1 MAKNDS
7 SVFKYGY
14 NKVTRRVVVPNIK
27 AATSFDLPA
36 GAVLRQIYS
45 QNETTTASNL
55 TVGNAAAGAQY
66 LASTATVVSD
76 ANGPG
81 ITANPALAVAVS
93 KVDSKVHITL
103 SAYPIK
109 NPTAPVA
116 KQKGGISV
124 VVEYDELLGSLDLLT
139 QNIVRAY

>member
-7 SVFKYGY
+7 SIFKYGY
-14 NKVTRRVVVPNIK
+14 NKVARRLVLPNLK
-27 AATSFDLPA
+27 AAAAIDLPA
-36 GAVLRQIYS
+36 GAVVRQIYS
-45 QNETTTASNL
+45 QNESTTASNL

-66 LASTATVVSD
+66 LASTATVISD

-93 KVDSKVHITL
+93 KVDSKLHVTL

-109 NPTAPVA
+109 NPTAPAA
-116 KQKGGISV
+116 KQKGAISV

-139 QNIVRAY
+139 QNAARAY